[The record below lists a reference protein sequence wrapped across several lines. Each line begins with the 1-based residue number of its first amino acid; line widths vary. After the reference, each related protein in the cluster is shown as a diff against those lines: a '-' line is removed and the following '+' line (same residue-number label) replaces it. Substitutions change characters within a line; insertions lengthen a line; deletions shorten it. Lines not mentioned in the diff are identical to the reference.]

1 MGENVARYM
10 LDVDN
15 PKEWFG
21 RIKKYPRDK
30 SIKFMYTLGVTDFCP
45 DIPEEKQRDEGKRMQ
60 LLASLAGFIVRH
72 FEYAINTKNLFT
84 LDKTDFEIVN
94 VDTYK
99 KFRKM
104 MKVVRRAPIVG
115 LDSETKN
122 LSAVNNSLIT
132 LQIAVSDKR
141 AYIIPFNHPQANWS
155 PSEMRKIRSA
165 LRSYF
170 ECGPDDNMPLSELHK
185 KEFGDLKFHIYQNG
199 KFDLKVLKHEL
210 NLRHYGWEIYDVSA
224 GEYALDE
231 NLKILGEK
239 SIYINGIQNTAKED
253 RYKPY
258 ALDYIC
264 LRYGWNPYKDAGV
277 DKNSRKGFAE
287 MSLDKFE
294 RYAALDVIVLF
305 RIMACQIARADHEG
319 FERQKFLKGIV
330 YVLGSMSL
338 VFADMEYNGHE
349 IDVEY
354 LLSVLRPGGK
364 FQNTI
369 SELNEKFRTSKA
381 ARRVNKKYLRGA
393 GAPQQT
399 LFGGKPWEFQ
409 IGKPDHQQRLF
420 MEELG
425 LEPLGF
431 GKSGAA
437 KIDKK
442 FLEKYGKQFL
452 DEDRTI
458 PNPDFRKE
466 AGWFAELK
474 KSKTLRSNFL
484 VPIWDRW
491 IDEPDM
497 KATRRLR
504 AQYNYLYI
512 ITGRSGCFPAGTL
525 VSVTDDRVRVPIEN
539 IKPGDKV
546 WSTDAAGKIV
556 EAEVS
561 WQGITKHTEF
571 LVHVGYMPPRG
582 GPVEHVTCTP
592 EHKFRL
598 VDGSYKEARWL
609 KRDDRIISQT
619 TPTDKTPTERSVF
632 AVMLAHPDQPRIP
645 VYDITVPAT
654 SNFFVSYD
662 AGVSTVNV
670 HNSSDPNFQN
680 IPSHGPL
687 AKLVKRCFIA
697 SDGRIYLKVD
707 YSAHEV
713 RNWAN
718 VSGDEV
724 MGGRF
729 IEALKLKRRFLLTD
743 RESEKFQNV
752 VDMLKQRGDIHIQNV
767 KFFFDKWVD
776 KKHPLRQKIKVIIFG
791 VIYGKGPFSLAIDL
805 NSSKEEAEE
814 LIAKLFST
822 FRTGGDWLNRTMAS
836 GRQNFIIDTPF
847 GLKRHL
853 WGYFIPNKGIAGSMD
868 RRGPNSLIQG
878 PSSQQGYIG
887 ARQLQHL
894 KWKYFYSKNLPLV
907 LTQNNMVHDSNETES
922 SIAQVPINLYLI
934 EHALTTQVAKVCM
947 EHFDWKFEVDLDCEF
962 EIGGS
967 LADMHGWSQRH
978 DELPGVMDKA
988 FKFMKDDMKRDVP
1001 KSELR
1006 KFEHNLDIMSKLRL
1020 SEVRKDMKADKY
1032 PSTRMNLDHE
1042 LVKELKL

>member
-1 MGENVARYM
+1 MRSYLKFPLKSNVARDRARFNLDLPVMSLRDKGTRVLVVANHVPDEDIASGVLFENSMQGEAIRQMMLYADEMANGKLSECAFINFHEFRVNDMDAAQRSAAEADFTLRIEKFIKKFKPDVIVGMGENVARYM

-72 FEYAINTKNLFT
+72 FEYAINAKNLFT

-155 PSEMRKIRSA
+155 PSELRKIRSA

-170 ECGPDDNMPLSELHK
+170 ECGPDENAELPELHK
-185 KEFGDLKFHIYQNG
+185 KEFGNLQFHIYQNG

-210 NLRHYGWEIYDVSA
+210 DLRHYGWEIYDVSA

-239 SIYINGIQNTAKED
+239 SVYINGSQNTAKED

-305 RIMACQIARADHEG
+305 RIMVCQIARADHEG

-399 LFGGKPWEFQ
+399 LFGGKPWEFR
-409 IGKPDHQQRLF
+409 IGKPEHQQRLF

-437 KIDKK
+437 KLDKK

-458 PNPDFRKE
+458 PNPNFNKE

-474 KSKTLRSNFL
+474 KSNTLRSNFL

-491 IDEPDM
+491 IDEPDI
-497 KATRRLR
+497 KKDRRLR
-504 AQYNYLYI
+504 ASYNFIYI
-512 ITGRSGCFPAGTL
+512 ITARSG
-525 VSVTDDRVRVPIEN
+525 S
-539 IKPGDKV
+539 
-546 WSTDAAGKIV
+546 
-556 EAEVS
+556 
-561 WQGITKHTEF
+561 
-571 LVHVGYMPPRG
+571 
-582 GPVEHVTCTP
+582 
-592 EHKFRL
+592 
-598 VDGSYKEARWL
+598 
-609 KRDDRIISQT
+609 
-619 TPTDKTPTERSVF
+619 
-632 AVMLAHPDQPRIP
+632 
-645 VYDITVPAT
+645 
-654 SNFFVSYD
+654 SN
-662 AGVSTVNV
+662 
-670 HNSSDPNFQN
+670 PNFQN
-680 IPSHGPL
+680 IPNHGPL

-791 VIYGKGPFSLAIDL
+791 VIYGKGPFSLAVDL
-805 NSSKEEAEE
+805 NSSREEAEE